1 MHSCTLLISIG
12 PIIVGVVD
20 VCHVVGEDHRFIGC
34 VVVRQHFSPTRHKII
49 AGLDNIRN
57 GRIDD
62 ITIKQLIWSNKYADR
77 SIKVD
82 LGNIVD
88 VIANVEDILSNCN
101 GYNKALRNKRLLQNL
116 VTNTTFAGIVDG

>member
-1 MHSCTLLISIG
+1 M
-12 PIIVGVVD
+12 
-20 VCHVVGEDHRFIGC
+20 
-34 VVVRQHFSPTRHKII
+34 VVRQHFSPTWDKII
-49 AGLDNIRN
+49 ACLDNIRN

-62 ITIKQLIWSNKYADR
+62 ITIKQLIWSNKYADS
-77 SIKVD
+77 SIKVN

-88 VIANVEDILSNCN
+88 VIADVEDILSNCN